1 MLWYSVFVKDEERGS
16 VEWYVSTGTIVRA
29 ILIVFLAGV
38 LWYLRDIFLVVV
50 TAIVLAS
57 AIEPSVGFFTRKG
70 VPRLAAL
77 VGVYVTGFGFLA
89 ALVYFFV
96 PALLADI
103 AALATALPD
112 IADAPFVANPLTE
125 NIAAGVN
132 NALGEGIR
140 EGANILEVVRGRVAE
155 GGAIDTAA
163 LLFGGLLS
171 FVLVVVLSFYF
182 AAQERGIENF
192 LRLVTPLRSRGYVV
206 SLWKRSQEKIG
217 QWFQGQ
223 LLLGVLVGVLTFLGL
238 SILGV
243 SSALLLAVLAM
254 VFEIIPVFG
263 PILAAVPAVAIAFTE
278 GIRVADPGLTAALV
292 VVAFY
297 FIVQQFE
304 SHLIYPL
311 VVRKVV
317 GIPPVLVILALLVG
331 AKLAGFI
338 GILLAVPL
346 AAVLVEF
353 LNDVAKERKI
363 YEDT

>member
-1 MLWYSVFVKDEERGS
+1 MKEEEHGR
-16 VEWYVSTGTIVRA
+16 VEWYISTGTMVRVLLV
-29 ILIVFLAGV
+29 IFLAGI

-57 AIEPSVGFFTRKG
+57 AIEPSIGFFTRKG

-77 VGVYVTGFGFLA
+77 VGVYVIGFGFLA
-89 ALVYFFV
+89 GLVYFFV
-96 PALLADI
+96 PALFADMS
-103 AALATALPD
+103 ALVRALPD
-112 IADAPFVANPLTE
+112 IADAPFISSPMTE

-140 EGANILEVVRGRVAE
+140 EGANILEVARGRVTE
-155 GGAIDTAA
+155 GGAINAAA

-171 FVLVVVLSFYF
+171 FIFVVVLSFYL

-192 LRLVTPLRSRGYVV
+192 LRLITPLSSRGYVI

-278 GIRVADPGLTAALV
+278 GIRVADPGMTAALI

-317 GIPPVLVILALLVG
+317 GIPPVLVILALLIG

-353 LNDVAKERKI
+353 LNDVARERKI
-363 YEDT
+363 FEDT

>member
-1 MLWYSVFVKDEERGS
+1 MKDEERGS
-16 VEWYVSTGTIVRA
+16 VEWFLSTGTIVRVILA
-29 ILIVFLAGV
+29 IFVTAI
-38 LWYLRDIFLVVV
+38 LWYLRDIVLIVI

-70 VPRLAAL
+70 VPRLAGL
-77 VGVYVTGFGFLA
+77 VGVYVIGFGFLGG
-89 ALVYFFV
+89 LVYFFV
-96 PALLADI
+96 PALLADVSE
-103 AALATALPD
+103 LTQALPH
-112 IADAPFVANPLTE
+112 IANAPFVSNSLTE
-125 NIAAGVN
+125 GIAASVN
-132 NALGEGIR
+132 DTLGEGIR
-140 EGANILEVVRGRVAE
+140 EGGGVLEILRGRVVE
-155 GGAIDTAA
+155 GGAIDTVA

-171 FVLVVVLSFYF
+171 LIFVIVLSFYF

-192 LRLVTPLRSRGYVV
+192 LRLISPLSSRPYVI

-278 GIRVADPGLTAALV
+278 GIRVADPGLAAAFI

-317 GIPPVLVILALLVG
+317 GIPPVLVILALLIG

-346 AAVLVEF
+346 TAVLVEF
-353 LNDVAKERKI
+353 LNDVAKERRI
-363 YEDT
+363 YDDV